1 MTYNIFAVFFVNIL
15 IRIEIFMLAY
25 FDCFSGISGDM
36 ALGALIDL
44 GVPLKHLEDRLNSIP
59 LTDFDITVTP
69 VHRNGI
75 HAMSVS
81 VGAYDD
87 RTARNF
93 ADIRSLI
100 ENCPLSERI
109 KSTSLQIFKRLVA
122 AEAHIHSC
130 STEEV
135 HFHEVGGI
143 DAIVDIVGTAICLDY
158 LGIKSIIASH
168 IPLGKGFVT
177 CSHGKLPIPAPA
189 TLDILKGVPV
199 YGTDIPHE
207 LVTPTGA
214 AIIVTLA
221 EGFGTMPDMTMTGI
235 GYGAGQRELEAG
247 PNLLRIIVGT
257 GSENATGSPGEIPED
272 HISILETCIDDMNPE
287 LFGYLMDRLFADGA
301 LDVYWIP
308 VYMKK
313 NRPGTMLQVLCR
325 PNDKDS
331 LIRRILS
338 ETTTLGVRYHE
349 SRRRLLWRDRFE
361 VKTTY
366 GDIAVKRIK
375 DLQGNIRI
383 VPEYD
388 VCEKIAR
395 EQNIPLRTVYDTIT
409 RETGKE
415 D

>member
-1 MTYNIFAVFFVNIL
+1 
-15 IRIEIFMLAY
+15 MLAY

-36 ALGALIDL
+36 TLAALIHL
-44 GVPLKHLEDRLNSIP
+44 GVPLKYLEDRLKSIP
-59 LTDFDITVTP
+59 LADFDLAVTP

-75 HAMSVS
+75 YAMSVS
-81 VGAYDD
+81 VGAVDHQ
-87 RTARNF
+87 TSRNF

-100 ENCPLSERI
+100 ENCPLSQRI
-109 KSTSLQIFKRLVA
+109 KSTSLQIFKRLAV
-122 AEAHIHSC
+122 AEAHIHRC
-130 STEEV
+130 SVEEV

-143 DAIVDIVGTAICLDY
+143 DAIVDIVGTAIGLDY
-158 LGIKSIIASH
+158 LGIKSIIATS
-168 IPLGKGFVT
+168 IPLGKGFVS

-214 AIIVTLA
+214 AIIASLA
-221 EGFGTMPDMTMTGI
+221 ERFGAMPDMTMTGV
-235 GYGAGQRELEAG
+235 GYGAGQREFEDR
-247 PNLLRIIVGT
+247 PNLLRIIT
-257 GSENATGSPGEIPED
+257 GAQSETATGSPGEKPED

-313 NRPGTMLQVLCR
+313 NRPATMLQVLCH
-325 PNDKDS
+325 PNDKDC

-338 ETTTLGVRYHE
+338 ETTTLGVRYYE

-395 EQNIPLRTVYDTIT
+395 EQNIPLRIVYETIT
-409 RETGKE
+409 RETGDSE
-415 D
+415 

>member
-1 MTYNIFAVFFVNIL
+1 
-15 IRIEIFMLAY
+15 MLAY

-36 ALGALIDL
+36 TLGALIDL
-44 GVPLKHLEDRLNSIP
+44 GVPLKYLENRLNSI
-59 LTDFDITVTP
+59 LLKNFDVTVTP

-75 HAMSVS
+75 SAMSVV
-81 VGAYDD
+81 VGMHDD

-100 ENCPLSERI
+100 ENSPLSERI
-109 KSTSLQIFKRLVA
+109 KSTSLQIFKRLA
-122 AEAHIHSC
+122 KSEAHIHSC
-130 STEEV
+130 SIEKV
-135 HFHEVGGI
+135 HFHEVGGV

-158 LGIKSIIASH
+158 LGIKSIIASQ

-177 CSHGKLPIPAPA
+177 CSHGKIPVPAPA
-189 TLDILKGVPV
+189 TLDILKGVPI
-199 YGTDIPHE
+199 YGTEIPHE

-221 EGFGTMPDMTMTGI
+221 EGFGTLPDMTISGI

-247 PNLLRIIVGT
+247 PNLLRIIT
-257 GSENATGSPGEIPED
+257 GAQSETATRSPGEIQED
-272 HISILETCIDDMNPE
+272 RISILETCIDDMNPE

-313 NRPGTMLQVLCR
+313 NRPGTMLQVLC
-325 PNDKDS
+325 NIDDKDS

-338 ETTTLGVRYHE
+338 ETTTLGVRHSE
-349 SRRRLLWRDRFE
+349 SRRWLLWRDRYE

-366 GDIAVKRIK
+366 GDIPVKRVK
-375 DLQGNIRI
+375 DPHGNIRI
-383 VPEYD
+383 VPEYEI
-388 VCEKIAR
+388 CKKIAR
-395 EQNIPLRTVYDTIT
+395 EQNIPLRIIYDTIT
-409 RETGKE
+409 RETGG
-415 D
+415 